1 MKTNWQTKKL
11 GEICDFQRG
20 LTYSKNDEVGFSNN
34 IVLRAT
40 NIDLNTNTLNFSE
53 LKYIDDSFKI
63 PKDKKVSKGSLII
76 CTASGSKSH
85 LGKVALIDA
94 EYDYAF
100 GGFMAQITPK
110 KEVDSKYL
118 FYIFVSDA
126 YKNLIDKLSSG
137 ININNLKF
145 SDLEN
150 FEIKLPSLPEQK
162 RIVKILDEAYE
173 KIEKVKQNAE
183 KNLSNSRDILKTHL
197 NNVFLNNGKDWDEK
211 TLADVCEV
219 EYGYT
224 EKAKAQ
230 GDYRFVRITDTD
242 ENGLLTQENKM
253 YVASF
258 KDAEKYL
265 LTNGDLLMARTGA
278 SAGNVLFFESDER
291 SVFASYLIRMKFGK
305 DVLSKL
311 YWHFSK
317 SKLYWDQ
324 VKQLS
329 AGSAQP
335 QFNGGAL
342 KKIVLPFPKSLSEQK
357 AIIKKLDQLSE
368 QTKKLESIYQKKLS
382 AIEELKKS
390 ILSKAFSKGL

>member
-173 KIEKVKQNAE
+173 KIEN
-183 KNLSNSRDILKTHL
+183 
-197 NNVFLNNGKDWDEK
+197 
-211 TLADVCEV
+211 
-219 EYGYT
+219 
-224 EKAKAQ
+224 
-230 GDYRFVRITDTD
+230 
-242 ENGLLTQENKM
+242 
-253 YVASF
+253 
-258 KDAEKYL
+258 
-265 LTNGDLLMARTGA
+265 
-278 SAGNVLFFESDER
+278 
-291 SVFASYLIRMKFGK
+291 
-305 DVLSKL
+305 SKL
-311 YWHFSK
+311 LELIVTDSI
-317 SKLYWDQ
+317 
-324 VKQLS
+324 
-329 AGSAQP
+329 P
-335 QFNGGAL
+335 L
-342 KKIVLPFPKSLSEQK
+342 KKESNK
-357 AIIKKLDQLSE
+357 IKVVSCAPLFAEVMNMVQHNN
-368 QTKKLESIYQKKLS
+368 SISGKFLM
-382 AIEELKKS
+382 
-390 ILSKAFSKGL
+390 